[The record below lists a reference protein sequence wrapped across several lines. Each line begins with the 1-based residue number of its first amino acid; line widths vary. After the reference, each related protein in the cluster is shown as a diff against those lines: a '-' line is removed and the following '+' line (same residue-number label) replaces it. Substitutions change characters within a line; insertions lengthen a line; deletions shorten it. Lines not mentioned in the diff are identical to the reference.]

1 MSVLQ
6 TRKPTSGMYPLEVK
20 GRVSACVCAAVSPV
34 ATKLSGQMSEWEL
47 LHPGVLC
54 GLGMSE

>member
-6 TRKPTSGMYPLEVK
+6 TREPTSGMYPLEVR
-20 GRVSACVCAAVSPV
+20 GHVSACVCAAVSLV
-34 ATKLSGQMSEWEL
+34 ATKLSGQMDEWEL

-54 GLGMSE
+54 GLRMSE